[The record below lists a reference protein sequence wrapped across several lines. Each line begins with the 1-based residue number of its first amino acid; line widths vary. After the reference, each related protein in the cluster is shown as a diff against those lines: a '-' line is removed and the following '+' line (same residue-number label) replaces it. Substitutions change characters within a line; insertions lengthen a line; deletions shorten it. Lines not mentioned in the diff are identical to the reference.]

1 MSTDDP
7 FSNGD
12 SDRTIL
18 RPMPGGR
25 RPTQPDPALSTPPVQ
40 SPGNPD
46 PFSEAAFE
54 PSVPAA
60 TPGLNVGASDLGGF
74 PAVEQIIR
82 SGVNPL
88 VACADELLVLGAQ
101 LRNTVSQD
109 SVGKLKE
116 QIVQQLKRFEDQAYS
131 KGIDRDTVLTARYLL
146 CTYLDGAVV
155 STPWGSESGWTN
167 QSLLSVFHNETWG
180 GEKFFQILDHHLQS
194 PSRSIDLLEFIFTC
208 LALGFQGKYLLSGG
222 GSEQLAAIQESLFRA
237 INSQRGDFERDLSP
251 HWQGVK
257 DKRNVLTRYFP
268 PWVIAAL
275 AGVILLVIYLGFRFV
290 VDQSNSS
297 IFEELEQIRDEQTID
312 GSR

>member
-1 MSTDDP
+1 MSSDDP

-25 RPTQPDPALSTPPVQ
+25 RPATPDPAPSTPPVQ
-40 SPGNPD
+40 NPVNPD
-46 PFSEAAFE
+46 PFPDPAFNRPA
-54 PSVPAA
+54 PSAPRSDMVE
-60 TPGLNVGASDLGGF
+60 SDLAGF
-74 PAVEQIIR
+74 PAVDYIVR

-109 SVGKLKE
+109 RVAKLKE

-146 CTYLDGAVV
+146 CTYLDGAVA
-155 STPWGSESGWTN
+155 STPWGIESGWTN

-180 GEKFFQILDHHLQS
+180 GEKFFQILDKHLQS
-194 PSRSIDLLEFIFTC
+194 PSQSIDLLEFIFTC
-208 LALGFQGKYLLSGG
+208 LALGFQGKYSLSNGG
-222 GSEQLAAIQESLFRA
+222 AEQLIAIQESLFRT
-237 INSQRGDFERDLSP
+237 INLQRGDFERDLSP

-257 DKRNVLTRYFP
+257 DQRNALARYVP
-268 PWVIAAL
+268 LWVIAAVLGVALL
-275 AGVILLVIYLGFRFV
+275 AIYSGFRFV
-290 VDQSNSS
+290 VAQSNSS
-297 IFEELEQIRDEQTID
+297 IFENLDLIRNEQSID
-312 GSR
+312 SSQ